1 MRGIAAVLVNA
12 ALLAGAGT
20 GAASADP
27 RSDYLMH
34 CAGCHLADAAGVPP
48 YVPSLAGPLG
58 PIVAS
63 AEGRDYVA
71 RVPGAAQTPL
81 SDDELAA
88 VLNWVLLEFNRD
100 TLPAGFRPLRGPEVA
115 KSRARV
121 LADPLKLR
129 AKLWPEADGT

>member
-1 MRGIAAVLVNA
+1 MRAIGAAVA
-12 ALLAGAGT
+12 AASLLAGASPT
-20 GAASADP
+20 SADP
-27 RSDYLMH
+27 RGDYLMH
-34 CAGCHLADAAGVPP
+34 CAGCHLADGAGVPP

-58 PIVAS
+58 RIAAS
-63 AEGRDYVA
+63 PDGRDYLA

-88 VLNWVLLEFNRD
+88 VLNWVLVEFNRD

-115 KSRARV
+115 RSRARV

-129 AKLWPEADGT
+129 AELWPDADRT